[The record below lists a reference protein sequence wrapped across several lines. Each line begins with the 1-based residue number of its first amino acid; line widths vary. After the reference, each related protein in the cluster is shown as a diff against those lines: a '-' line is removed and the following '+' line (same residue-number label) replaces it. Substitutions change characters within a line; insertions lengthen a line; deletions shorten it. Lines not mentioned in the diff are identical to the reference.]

1 MDPLSTSPENY
12 SFITVSLN
20 DYVYLNRRK
29 HGFNF
34 ITNDLEDFKL
44 ALSLQLAITVK
55 LTCFIANL
63 NYENLIKF

>member
-34 ITNDLEDFKL
+34 ITDDLEDFKL
-44 ALSLQLAITVK
+44 ALSLQLAITV
-55 LTCFIANL
+55 
-63 NYENLIKF
+63 